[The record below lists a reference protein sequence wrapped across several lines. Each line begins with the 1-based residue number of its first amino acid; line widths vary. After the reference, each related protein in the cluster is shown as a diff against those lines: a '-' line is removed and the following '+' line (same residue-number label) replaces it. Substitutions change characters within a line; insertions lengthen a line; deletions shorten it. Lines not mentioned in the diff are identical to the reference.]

1 MALQIRTEELREE
14 ARIGRNRAQNVGT
27 DSNLRVA
34 SVTSC
39 GDHSTPAL
47 PNAADS
53 IIDQLTNDLMSGLDL
68 MKLKIQVDSTPKWV
82 SNSITVGIKKQTY
95 LNNKLLLVHY
105 ADAC

>member
-14 ARIGRNRAQNVGT
+14 ARVGRIRAQNVGT
-27 DSNLRVA
+27 DSMA

-47 PNAADS
+47 PNVDS

-68 MKLKIQVDSTPKWV
+68 MKLKIQVDSNPPWEYDYYYSNHLNTEHLNTVFKW
-82 SNSITVGIKKQTY
+82 
-95 LNNKLLLVHY
+95 
-105 ADAC
+105 